1 MVLRFVVGVLIGGI
15 VVAGFFFISD
25 SGNSG
30 SDPVAAA
37 SSTTLAGATTIAPTT
52 TTTEV
57 PWVADG
63 EVRFESTL
71 LLPKAM
77 SVDGGVA
84 TLEYDLVTLGPV
96 DSMESTVYGDERGPV
111 PVEPEHWVLVTSTGS
126 FDAETVLGA
135 DKVRFDVSDTASLD
149 DVSAVHLVGWRT
161 VTPVEHV
168 FEMPLESGETVTL
181 PDSGSITVKHVL
193 EQSNGTIVKF
203 DTHRPGDEFAANP
216 VEWHLAPVSGQ
227 GWRQVWVENGFQ
239 IVHDD
244 PEATASV
251 MLRYNQP
258 MWLPVAGDIVV
269 WEGAA
274 P

>member
-1 MVLRFVVGVLIGGI
+1 VVLRFVVGVLIGGI

-25 SGNSG
+25 SGDSG
-30 SDPVAAA
+30 SDPVAVAL
-37 SSTTLAGATTIAPTT
+37 STTLAGATTIAPTS

-57 PWVADG
+57 PWVMTG
-63 EVRFESTL
+63 EARFESTV
-71 LLPKAM
+71 LLPRAM

-84 TLEYDLVTLGPV
+84 MLEYDLTTLGPV
-96 DSMESTVYGDERGPV
+96 LAGDVFEDSTWV
-111 PVEPEHWVLVTSTGS
+111 PVQPERWVLVTSTGS
-126 FDAETVLGA
+126 FDAETLLGA
-135 DKVRFDVSDTASLD
+135 DKVRFDVSDAASLD

-161 VTPVEHV
+161 VMPVEHV
-168 FEMPLESGETVTL
+168 FEMPLESGETVTF

-193 EQSNGTIVKF
+193 EQSNSTIVKF

-216 VEWHLAPVSGQ
+216 VEWHLAPVAGQ
-227 GWRQVWVENGFQ
+227 GWRQSWTVENGFQ

-244 PEATASV
+244 PSAPASV
-251 MLRYNQP
+251 LLRYNQP

-269 WEGAA
+269 WEGGA